1 MKYIITF
8 SIFVFTI
15 GLNQKLFAQDI
26 EFQKKS
32 LDYDFKN
39 AIHFSIDKSIIA
51 DFNGDGVNDTAIFR
65 KENKTSGIII
75 NHGQPKETVRIGF
88 GNDFAHLTDFNWVD
102 FWGLVKDSTTYEMI
116 FDETDILGDTIV
128 RLENP
133 SIVVKKEEAGGGVIT
148 FKNGTYK
155 WIHQSD

>member
-1 MKYIITF
+1 MKYILYF
-8 SIFVFTI
+8 SIFIFII

-32 LDYDFKN
+32 LEYDFEN
-39 AIHFSIDKSIIA
+39 AIYFSIDQSIVA

-75 NHGQPKETVRIGF
+75 NHGQMKETVRIGF

-102 FWGLVKDSTTYEMI
+102 FWGLVQDSTTYEMI
-116 FDETDILGDTIV
+116 FNETDILGDTIV
-128 RLENP
+128 RLDNP
-133 SIVVKKEEAGGGVIT
+133 SIVVRKEEAGGGIIT
-148 FKNGTYK
+148 FDKGIYK